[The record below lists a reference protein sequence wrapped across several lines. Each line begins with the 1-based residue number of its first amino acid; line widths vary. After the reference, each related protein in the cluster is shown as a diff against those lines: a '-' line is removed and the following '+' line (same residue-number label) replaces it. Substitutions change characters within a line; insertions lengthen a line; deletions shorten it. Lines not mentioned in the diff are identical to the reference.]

1 MAQHPVLIF
10 DHVTKQAG
18 ALGQDPRLAAAL
30 AAAKNIQSATT
41 LTPSPKPPAA

>member
-30 AAAKNIQSATT
+30 TASKNIQSATT
-41 LTPSPKPPAA
+41 ISPKPKAS